1 MEKERET
8 LKGKMQD
15 VESKCKELENKRSTM
30 IFEFEK
36 ERAKW
41 GFERDHLAT

>member
-1 MEKERET
+1 MKQ
-8 LKGKMQD
+8 KIND

-30 IFEFEK
+30 LFEFEK

-41 GFERDHLAT
+41 GLEKDFLAN